1 MCAQLCNGYDNGWW
15 IFNGNINQQY
25 SSTIMGW
32 LIVELGGDWDQD
44 TMTKGLCI
52 YGDTI

>member
-1 MCAQLCNGYDNGWW
+1 MCAKLCNDYDNDWW
-15 IFNGNINQQY
+15 IFNGDMNQQY

-44 TMTKGLCI
+44 TMTKG
-52 YGDTI
+52 